1 MLNIILLYKNYNK
14 NEDIINYINHIN
26 NINSNIHLNILITVI
41 NTNKKNIL
49 NKNTLNNCNN
59 INSNINI
66 NFYNYSCIYNDSI
79 YNEIINLSPFE
90 LVLFTDFNIYLSE
103 SILEYILLNNLKNT
117 SYIRTSVLELKTI
130 PDIFYKN
137 YNNSDFFNCI
147 PDKLEYINNENL
159 QYIVTPQEYINHMN
173 NNDNTLLHIS
183 NDNIKKNNLHY
194 LNNIN
199 EFLLIKKEIIIKY
212 GFNITNENPQHTLQ
226 YLILNL
232 INNNISMIKLPLIL
246 SVYKK
251 TDNYNL
257 LLLDSNLKFNCC
269 TTFSKNID
277 YKNYDY
283 KSNKEKSI
291 IRSHIKIL
299 NGINNNDL
307 KNINKELKNINTE
320 LNNKNDEYKIY
331 NTDLKIKYDLLE
343 KKYNEN
349 LILLEEKQKVNNILN
364 NKNKEL
370 EYTLELF
377 KNKHNILN
385 EKYVNK
391 LKIINTNINNII
403 CNEINNF

>member
-26 NINSNIHLNILITVI
+26 NINSNINLNILITFI

-49 NKNTLNNCNN
+49 NKNTLINSNNINSN

-79 YNEIINLSPFE
+79 YNEIINLSPFK
-90 LVLFTDFNIYLSE
+90 LLLFTDFNIYLSE
-103 SILEYILLNNLKNT
+103 SILEYILLNDLKNT

-130 PDIFYKN
+130 PDIFYNN
-137 YNNSDFFNCI
+137 YNNNDFFNCI

-159 QYIVTPQEYINHMN
+159 KYILTPQKYINHIN
-173 NNDNTLLHIS
+173 NTDNTLLHIS

-251 TDNYNL
+251 THY
-257 LLLDSNLKFNCC
+257 
-269 TTFSKNID
+269 
-277 YKNYDY
+277 Y
-283 KSNKEKSI
+283 
-291 IRSHIKIL
+291 
-299 NGINNNDL
+299 
-307 KNINKELKNINTE
+307 
-320 LNNKNDEYKIY
+320 
-331 NTDLKIKYDLLE
+331 
-343 KKYNEN
+343 
-349 LILLEEKQKVNNILN
+349 
-364 NKNKEL
+364 
-370 EYTLELF
+370 
-377 KNKHNILN
+377 
-385 EKYVNK
+385 
-391 LKIINTNINNII
+391 
-403 CNEINNF
+403 